1 MGDTLRMDSLQV
13 ELTTLEERGWQA
25 LSEGTGAE
33 FYDAFLTDDALMVLP
48 IGVLDRSAAV
58 AAMRDAPPWTTYALS
73 DVQVVSLGD
82 KTAMLV
88 YKMTAQREGQP
99 EYRAL
104 MSTTY
109 ERIEDEWLV
118 KLHQQTPIE

>member
-1 MGDTLRMDSLQV
+1 MDSLQV

-33 FYDAFLTDDALMVLP
+33 FYDAFLTDDAIMILP
-48 IGVLDRSAAV
+48 FAVLDRTAAI
-58 AAMRDAPPWTTYALS
+58 AAMRDAPPWSAYSLS
-73 DVQVVSLGD
+73 DVLVVRLGEAA
-82 KTAMLV
+82 AMLV
-88 YKMTAQREGQP
+88 YRATAQREGQP

-118 KLHQQTPIE
+118 KLHQQTPLS

>member
-1 MGDTLRMDSLQV
+1 MDSLQV

-33 FYDAFLTDDALMVLP
+33 FYDAFLTDDAIMVLP
-48 IGVLDRSAAV
+48 FGVLDRAA
-58 AAMRDAPPWTTYALS
+58 AIDAMRDAPPWTGHALS
-73 DVQVVSLGD
+73 DVQVVRLGEAA
-82 KTAMLV
+82 AMLV
-88 YKMTAQREGQP
+88 YRATAQREGQP

-109 ERIEDEWLV
+109 ERLEDEWLV
-118 KLHQQTPIE
+118 KLHQQTPLA

>member
-1 MGDTLRMDSLQV
+1 MDSLQV

-25 LSEGTGAE
+25 LSEGSGAE
-33 FYDAFLTDDALMVLP
+33 FYDAFLTDDAIMVFP
-48 IGVLDRSAAV
+48 FGVLDRAA
-58 AAMRDAPPWTTYALS
+58 AIDAMRDALPWTGYALS
-73 DVQVVSLGD
+73 DVQVMRVG
-82 KTAMLV
+82 TGAAMLV
-88 YKMTAQREGQP
+88 YKATAQREGQP

-118 KLHQQTPIE
+118 KLHQQTPLA

>member
-1 MGDTLRMDSLQV
+1 MDSLQV
-13 ELTTLEERGWQA
+13 ELTSLEERGWQA

-33 FYDAFLTDDALMVLP
+33 FYDALLTEDALMVLP
-48 IGVLDRSAAV
+48 FALLDRPSAI
-58 AAMRDAPPWTTYALS
+58 AAMRDAPPWASYSLS
-73 DVQVVSLGD
+73 DVQVVRLGD
-82 KTAMLV
+82 AAAMLV
-88 YKMTAQREGQP
+88 YRATAQREGQP

>member
-1 MGDTLRMDSLQV
+1 MDSLQV

-25 LSEGTGAE
+25 LSEGSGAE
-33 FYDAFLTDDALMVLP
+33 FYDAFLTDDAIMVFP
-48 IGVLDRSAAV
+48 FGVLDRAA
-58 AAMRDAPPWTTYALS
+58 AIDAMRDAPPWTGYALS
-73 DVQVVSLGD
+73 DVQVMRLGEGAA
-82 KTAMLV
+82 TLV
-88 YKMTAQREGQP
+88 YKATAQREGQP

-118 KLHQQTPIE
+118 KLHQQTPLA

>member
-1 MGDTLRMDSLQV
+1 MDSLQV

-25 LSEGTGAE
+25 LSEGSGAE
-33 FYDAFLTDDALMVLP
+33 FYDAFLTDDAIMVLP
-48 IGVLDRSAAV
+48 IGMLDCSGAV
-58 AAMRDAPPWTTYALS
+58 AAMRDAPPWTSYALS
-73 DVQVVSLGD
+73 DVQVVTLGEAA
-82 KTAMLV
+82 AMLV
-88 YKMTAQREGQP
+88 YRATAQRAGQP

-118 KLHQQTPIE
+118 KLHQQTPLA

>member
-1 MGDTLRMDSLQV
+1 MDSLQV

-48 IGVLDRSAAV
+48 FAVLDRHSAI
-58 AAMRDAPPWTTYALS
+58 AAMRDAPPWTSYSLS
-73 DVQVVSLGD
+73 DVQVVRLGD
-82 KTAMLV
+82 AAAMLV
-88 YKMTAQREGQP
+88 YRATAQREGEP

-109 ERIEDEWLV
+109 VRIEDEWLV
-118 KLHQQTPIE
+118 KLHQQTPLG